1 MSHDAPAEAPA
12 DASAG
17 VSADASARSAL
28 GPLAGVRVLELA
40 TQIAGPYCGKLFA
53 DAGADVVK
61 VEPPGSGDLMRA
73 WSASGSRP
81 VGDGALFRFLNTS
94 KRSVAVD
101 LDSSRV
107 RALAAAADLVIVGGA
122 LAGGGTPGGGT
133 STGEGIFTGGGPGP
147 AAVRRLHADNPRAV
161 VLSISPFGL
170 TGPWAGGGRQ
180 QGPQSSAEAL
190 DGETLDGAAF
200 TEFLLQ
206 ALCGST
212 AGRGEPDAAPLQAGG
227 RIGEWASGVYA
238 AVVGL
243 AALRGA
249 RRDGVGDLVDIS
261 MLECMTIMM
270 GGLSVVGPTIMGGPK
285 PGIPGAPGRIPET
298 PSIEPTKD
306 GLVGFCTITAQQFQ
320 DFLVLIERPDLLGD
334 RDLALLPR
342 RHARRAEFHAAVHA
356 WTTRHTT
363 EEIVEF
369 AAALRIPATPVGT
382 PETVTTIDQFTAR
395 GVFVPNP
402 RGGFRQPRTPYRVG
416 DFGGR
421 PLAPAPTLG
430 EHTDTARWPA
440 ADGPAADGPAADGP
454 AADGLAPDGLAPD
467 GPAADGPAA
476 GAAEPVRPARP
487 LPLDGLRVL
496 DLTAFWAGPS
506 ATMLLG
512 SLGADVIKV
521 EGVSR
526 PDGMRFAGGKPPTEP
541 SWWEW
546 GTMFLATNANKRA
559 VSLELSSMEG
569 FDLARR
575 LIGACDVVIEN
586 FTPRVLPNLGLDW
599 ETVHAAN
606 PSAVLTRMPAFGL
619 DGPWRD
625 RTGFAQ
631 TMEQASGMAWLTG
644 TADGPPVIPRGAC
657 DPIAGLHAAFATL
670 VALAARDRP
679 DGDGSGALV
688 EATMIESV
696 LNVAAELT
704 VEYTEGG
711 ASLRRDGNRGPLG
724 PLAAPQGVYRCPRDP
739 AGPDVWLALAIT
751 DDAQWRR
758 LCAVLG
764 RPDLAAD
771 GGLATL
777 AGRRVTAAHD
787 LVDEAIAAW
796 TAAAPDRVTALAAL
810 ATAGVPAAPVTPAA
824 GLLANPQLAARG
836 FFERLAHPVV
846 GEHPMPGVAFRLA
859 SQPGPLL
866 RRPAPVFGQ
875 HDDEVYGGLLGLT
888 LAEIDGLRARR
899 VLGDKP
905 AGV

>member
-1 MSHDAPAEAPA
+1 MSHAASADPSADPAAG
-12 DASAG
+12 ASAG
-17 VSADASARSAL
+17 ASGPSAL

-61 VEPPGSGDLMRA
+61 VEPPGSGDPMRA

-81 VGDGALFRFLNTS
+81 DGDGALFRFLNTS
-94 KRSVAVD
+94 KRSVAAD
-101 LDSSRV
+101 PDSSRV

-122 LAGGGTPGGGT
+122 LAGGGTPGSGNHGGDGAT
-133 STGEGIFTGGGPGP
+133 VDGALAGNGIFAGAGAGAGAAADADADAGP

-161 VLSISPFGL
+161 ILSISPFGL
-170 TGPWAGGGRQ
+170 TGPWADDGWRPGF
-180 QGPQSSAEAL
+180 PASAVAPNR
-190 DGETLDGAAF
+190 GAV

-243 AALRGA
+243 AALRGS
-249 RRDGVGDLVDIS
+249 RRDGVGDLVDVS
-261 MLECMTIMM
+261 MLECMAIMM
-270 GGLSVVGPTIMGGPK
+270 GGLSVVGPTIMGGTR
-285 PGIPGAPGRIPET
+285 PGGTPGSPGRIPET

-342 RHARRAEFHAAVHA
+342 RHARRAEFQAAVHA

-363 EEIVEF
+363 EEVVEL

-402 RGGFRQPRTPYRVG
+402 RGGFHQPRTPYRVG
-416 DFGGR
+416 DFRGR
-421 PLAPAPTLG
+421 PLAPAPALG
-430 EHTDTARWPA
+430 EHTATARWPA
-440 ADGPAADGPAADGP
+440 TAAADAA
-454 AADGLAPDGLAPD
+454 AATDDDGLARTA
-467 GPAADGPAA
+467 
-476 GAAEPVRPARP
+476 RPAVRP

-512 SLGADVIKV
+512 SLGADVVKV

-559 VSLELSSMEG
+559 VSLELSTAEG
-569 FDLARR
+569 LGLARR
-575 LIGACDVVIEN
+575 LVGACDVVIEN

-599 ETVHAAN
+599 EAVHAAN

-704 VEYTEGG
+704 VEYTESG

-724 PLAAPQGVYRCPRDP
+724 PLAAPQGVYRCARDP

-751 DDAQWRR
+751 DDVQWRD

-771 GGLATL
+771 AGLATL

-787 LVDEAIAAW
+787 RVDEAIAAW
-796 TAAAPDRVTALAAL
+796 TAAAPDRATALAAL
-810 ATAGVPAAPVTPAA
+810 AAGGVPAAPVIPAA
-824 GLLANPQLAARG
+824 DLLANPQLAARG

-859 SQPGPLL
+859 SHPGPLL

-888 LAEIDGLRARR
+888 PAELDGLRARR
-899 VLGDKP
+899 VLGDRP
-905 AGV
+905 AGA